1 MYFRRLIRWLAGLP
15 PPYALGILWWGES
28 TVLLCSLAGG
38 FLLSAYLFNNLKPSW
53 QSWLFPLAL
62 LTWLIVFYVLHTAF
76 AWNSLLMEGL
86 VNIHRLG
93 GIRRVDLLLARE
105 RDERREGDEGEE
117 LVDPFAPPDRI
128 RASSE
133 SFKLRYFVVMPSAL
147 VLYLLG
153 FASTI
158 YRIFARQ
165 VHAWEPGMLILPAL
179 AATLV
184 ACMCFWFLM
193 PMLPGYISVRRLFWR
208 RKSEGE

>member
-1 MYFRRLIRWLAGLP
+1 MRFRRLIRWLGGLP
-15 PPYALGILWWGES
+15 PSYALGVLWWGES

-38 FLLSAYLFNNLKPSW
+38 YLLSAYLFDNLKPSW

-62 LTWLIVFYVLHTAF
+62 VTWLVVFYVQHTAF
-76 AWNSLLMEGL
+76 AWNSALMEGL

-105 RDERREGDEGEE
+105 RDERGEGEE
-117 LVDPFAPPDRI
+117 GKGLKDPFAPPERI
-128 RASSE
+128 RASAE
-133 SFKLRYFVVMPSAL
+133 SFKVRYFVVLPSAF

-165 VHAWEPGMLILPAL
+165 VHAWEPGVLVLPAL
-179 AATLV
+179 AAALV
-184 ACMCFWFLM
+184 ACVCYWLLM
-193 PMLPGYISVRRLFWR
+193 PMLPGYISVRGLLWPG
-208 RKSEGE
+208 KSEGE